1 MSKIINARSPYYLKY
16 RNATNTLTGVEVQ
29 LKIWNGLLGDV
40 PTNVTYTIS
49 KKPLVQE
56 VGNYVVF
63 EISEIIRDY
72 IETEYFE
79 EAIDAVWVD
88 LRIAKTF
95 INSGDNPVI
104 ETDTY
109 LALDGYGLFG
119 AGVNPRTSTDASTND
134 FTPMVLQANKCIQ
147 FIRGRDIK
155 IPVFSEYEPTIQ
167 TDIPLGVWN
176 YVDDFWENSDP
187 LWNQTSTDLD
197 IVDSDDSADKIQYV
211 VISTDNAVTGDT
223 ITFTS
228 TTGALQT
235 TTITIEEVCEPRYDA
250 FRGIFYNRYGALQ
263 TFWFPKKSAKAN
275 NIKNEQYNANTIVF
289 DDGAVSYSTKKHTT
303 KRFNV
308 IGRNSINL
316 NTSLLQECYNVAV
329 KDLLLSEQVWLEY
342 PLSTG
347 NLTTAPV
354 ILQTKSLVE
363 KTSANDKALIQYNMD
378 FDFAFETINN
388 VR

>member
-16 RNATNTLTGVEVQ
+16 RNNTNTLTQVELQ
-29 LKIWNGLLGDV
+29 LKIWNGLLSNV
-40 PTNVTYTIS
+40 PTDVAYTLT

-72 IETEYFE
+72 IETEYFDV
-79 EAIDAVWVD
+79 AIDAVWVEVKD
-88 LRIAKTF
+88 YKTF
-95 INSGDNPVI
+95 VNSQAPIVGEN
-104 ETDTY
+104 EY
-109 LALDGYGLFG
+109 LATDGYGLFG
-119 AGVNPRTSTDASTND
+119 AGVNPRTSTDASTLN
-134 FTPMVLQANKCIQ
+134 FTPMVLQTNKCIQ
-147 FIRGRDIK
+147 FVRGRDIK

-250 FRGIFYNRYGALQ
+250 FRSIFYNRYGALQ
-263 TFWFPKKSAKAN
+263 TFWFPKKSTKTN
-275 NIKNEQYNANTIVF
+275 IIKNEQYNANTIVF
-289 DDGAVSYSTKKHTT
+289 DNGPVKYSTEKHMT

-308 IGRNSINL
+308 IGRNAINL

-342 PLSTG
+342 PTSPT
-347 NLTTAPV
+347 NLATTPV
-354 ILQTKSLVE
+354 IIQTKNLVD
-363 KTSANDKALIQYNMD
+363 KTSANDKALIQYNID
-378 FDFAFETINN
+378 FEFAFETINN